1 MQVVKNGSTFNGKPL
16 IMKWYHTPKIT
27 PKIPSPTSGSMHS
40 SSPVPQHR
48 QLPFKEKS
56 IPASPS
62 SDEPVCWTVWA
73 MYAHVVCYRVVHHG
87 INTLSGL
94 AITFTVICYIFF
106 VKIFSYTE
114 NHTKIFMRIILQRK
128 FSNVG
133 WLRATHQHFPNCC
146 CPYILVFVVTSNTT
160 SNLLFTSHLFGTWC
174 DLLN

>member
-114 NHTKIFMRIILQRK
+114 NHTKIFMRINSTTKIFQR
-128 FSNVG
+128 
-133 WLRATHQHFPNCC
+133 WLAPCFTPAL
-146 CPYILVFVVTSNTT
+146 PE
-160 SNLLFTSHLFGTWC
+160 LLLPIYPCIRGSL
-174 DLLN
+174 